1 MIGKIRIM
9 TDFNENGCDDL
20 ELLDGMC
27 DSVTAASFLE
37 GYSDFYKETEESKIW
52 WIDKM
57 DSIGEHL
64 LSFDRKKIYNL
75 FEDYPYNMTEEEVEI
90 FDRFFLRQK
99 IISNPFILGFLEIG
113 LIENRGI

>member
-1 MIGKIRIM
+1 MIGKVRIM
-9 TDFNENGCDDL
+9 TDFNGNECDDI

-27 DSVTAASFLE
+27 DSVTAESFLE

-52 WIDKM
+52 WIDKI

-64 LSFDRKKIYNL
+64 LSFDQKKIYNL

-90 FDRFFLRQK
+90 FD
-99 IISNPFILGFLEIG
+99 SENPFWRDFFSDRKL
-113 LIENRGI
+113 